1 MEPVIKRPEK
11 LAKER
16 LTSKV
21 RYQRNIDLIAA
32 LKSGNRSMVAAI
44 EYMKK
49 GFLWMIQREFCL
61 MPGENNTASK
71 EKDAMMMITGRCC
84 NRPEVNR
91 AFRHNQ
97 DHQLAHICSRYT
109 TSSGYR

>member
-49 GFLWMIQREFCL
+49 GFSLDARGGIREWAGLNHLGDFCDSIGITLWEVHHK
-61 MPGENNTASK
+61 GAKK
-71 EKDAMMMITGRCC
+71 EQA
-84 NRPEVNR
+84 
-91 AFRHNQ
+91 A
-97 DHQLAHICSRYT
+97 
-109 TSSGYR
+109 